1 MAVTIRL
8 RRIGRKKQ
16 PSYRVVV
23 TDSAKPRGGEYLD
36 SIGFYN
42 PRQQPAEL
50 RLDLDKVDTWVGKG
64 AGMSDTVASLV
75 RKARRGGDSVV
86 AIRPLSGEHERPTV
100 AVHAADAKPKK
111 GGRKA
116 AAAAPAEAAA
126 ATAAPAATAEPAAD
140 AEPAAATEAP
150 ATAADPGTPRGA
162 AGEADAEV

>member
-36 SIGFYN
+36 TVGFYN

-50 RLDLDKVDTWVGKG
+50 RLDLEKVDTWVGKG
-64 AGMSDTVASLV
+64 AGMSDTVSSLV
-75 RKARRGGDSVV
+75 RKARRGGDAKV
-86 AIRPLSGEHERPTV
+86 AMRPLSGEHERPSV
-100 AVHAADAKPKK
+100 EVHEADATPKK

-116 AAAAPAEAAA
+116 AR
-126 ATAAPAATAEPAAD
+126 PAAETVAPEAGEVVEPQSTQGEAE
-140 AEPAAATEAP
+140 EAF
-150 ATAADPGTPRGA
+150 DPGTPRGE

>member
-36 SIGFYN
+36 TLGFYN

-50 RLDLDKVDTWVGKG
+50 RLDLEKVDTWIGKG

-75 RKARRGGDSVV
+75 RKARRGGDAKVGM
-86 AIRPLSGEHERPTV
+86 RPMSGEHERPQID
-100 AVHAADAKPKK
+100 VHAPEAATPTK
-111 GGRKA
+111 GGRKKA
-116 AAAAPAEAAA
+116 AAAAQPETAAA
-126 ATAAPAATAEPAAD
+126 AAETVEPQTTM
-140 AEPAAATEAP
+140 AEAEETF
-150 ATAADPGTPRGA
+150 DPGTPRGT

>member
-36 SIGFYN
+36 SVGFYN
-42 PRQQPAEL
+42 PRLQPAEL

-75 RKARRGGDSVV
+75 RKARRGGDKIV
-86 AIRPLSGEHERPTV
+86 AMKPMSGEHERPTV
-100 AVHAADAKPKK
+100 EVHAPEAKPKK

-116 AAAAPAEAAA
+116 APTEPSVAGTEAAEPQAAAGEVVEPQTTQAEAA
-126 ATAAPAATAEPAAD
+126 
-140 AEPAAATEAP
+140 EAF
-150 ATAADPGTPRGA
+150 DPGTPRGT

>member
-36 SIGFYN
+36 TLGFYN

-50 RLDLDKVDTWVGKG
+50 RLDLEKVDTWVGKG

-75 RKARRGGDSVV
+75 RKARRGGDDKV
-86 AIRPLSGEHERPTV
+86 AMRSLSGEHERPKV
-100 AVHAADAKPKK
+100 EVHAPEAGAKK
-111 GGRKA
+111 GARKTA
-116 AAAAPAEAAA
+116 KAAAPAAGETVEPQTSQAEAEE
-126 ATAAPAATAEPAAD
+126 T
-140 AEPAAATEAP
+140 
-150 ATAADPGTPRGA
+150 ADPGTPRGEP
-162 AGEADAEV
+162 GTADAES

>member
-36 SIGFYN
+36 TLGFYN

-50 RLDLDKVDTWVGKG
+50 RLDLEKVDAWVGKG

-75 RKARRGGDSVV
+75 RKARRGGDGKV
-86 AIRPLSGEHERPTV
+86 AMKPLSGEHERPKV
-100 AVHAADAKPKK
+100 EVHAPETAAPKK

-116 AAAAPAEAAA
+116 AQKAAV
-126 ATAAPAATAEPAAD
+126 AEPEAGETVEPQTTVGE
-140 AEPAAATEAP
+140 AEETF
-150 ATAADPGTPRGA
+150 DPGTPRGA

>member
-36 SIGFYN
+36 TLGFYN

-75 RKARRGGDSVV
+75 RKARRGGDDKV
-86 AIRPLSGEHERPTV
+86 AMKPLSGEHERPTV
-100 AVHAADAKPKK
+100 EVHAPEAAAPRK
-111 GGRKA
+111 GGRKKGAESA
-116 AAAAPAEAAA
+116 A
-126 ATAAPAATAEPAAD
+126 AEPAAV
-140 AEPAAATEAP
+140 EPAAAEVVEPQTSQAEVAE
-150 ATAADPGTPRGA
+150 TFDPGTPRGA
-162 AGEADAEV
+162 QGTADAEA